1 MSGLA
6 QSGLAKSGLAQ
17 EGWAQEG
24 AGNSAVIGWLAFMG
38 RPRSPVMAVD
48 TDRPD
53 CTSMVNSNLKL

>member
-6 QSGLAKSGLAQ
+6 QSGLAKSGLAK
-17 EGWAQEG
+17 EG

-53 CTSMVNSNLKL
+53 CTSMVNGNLKL